1 MQPGHSQCAWQTLL
15 GARHL
20 QCTPSDPGDGCS
32 ASAAAKGFTLA
43 GGTWTFTAS
52 PLSARNMNAD
62 DIACVSCG
70 WRLRKTESDAT
81 YTGSA
86 LVDEKVADPGASGL
100 NGLNG
105 TATYQGGAAGKCV
118 LASSTGGTDGADH
131 LTAGATLD
139 ARFTNDAEH
148 ASITCTPCNFMGVD
162 GQSRDW
168 DVALNG
174 SIFADIGAIGDP
186 TNGGAWSICGT
197 KAAAFGEWSRVFR
210 KSGVDGV
217 PRVASGTFYSACG
230 TADRTVGV
238 FREVPH
244 CRASFSCTSADPVA
258 GRFLLEWRPGL
269 IRGMCA
275 GGTSLRRNVGSIE
288 QLFRK
293 THEML
298 TIFLISYTSNSR
310 CLCYRGSRISR
321 AVSPSVT
328 YPCRPQW
335 PAGVLVCC
343 GTRLPG
349 QGAV

>member
-1 MQPGHSQCAWQTLL
+1 METRKLPSPNPCSQGIVNVPGRHCWVPGTCNAPLPTPATAVRLRQP
-15 GARHL
+15 
-20 QCTPSDPGDGCS
+20 
-32 ASAAAKGFTLA
+32 GFTLA
-43 GGTWTFTAS
+43 GGTWMFTPS

-70 WRLRKTESDAT
+70 WRLRKTENDAT

-86 LVDEKVADPGASGL
+86 LVGEKVTDPGVSGL

-105 TATYQGGAAGKCV
+105 TATYQGGASGKGA
-118 LASSTGGTDGADH
+118 LASSTGGTDGAGH

-148 ASITCTPCNFMGVD
+148 ASITGTPCNFMGVD

-197 KAAAFGEWSRVFR
+197 KAAAFGEWSGVFR
-210 KSGVDGV
+210 KSGADGV

-238 FREVPH
+238 FRKVPH
-244 CRASFSCTSADPVA
+244 CRAPFHAHLPTRSLA
-258 GRFLLEWRPGL
+258 GLSW
-269 IRGMCA
+269 
-275 GGTSLRRNVGSIE
+275 S
-288 QLFRK
+288 
-293 THEML
+293 
-298 TIFLISYTSNSR
+298 
-310 CLCYRGSRISR
+310 
-321 AVSPSVT
+321 
-328 YPCRPQW
+328 
-335 PAGVLVCC
+335 
-343 GTRLPG
+343 
-349 QGAV
+349 GAPD